1 MKKLTL
7 LLVFTTVWAL
17 CHAQYLDRISMSSG
31 GAATNE
37 VNYVIG
43 ETFNFTMASDGD
55 IVIETGS
62 LGSEDNTGGDAN
74 FTEIVEL
81 AATTT
86 MKCYP
91 NPVSDILQLQT
102 GLTDG
107 ARIDLV
113 VYNENGQIVYQKP
126 IINQTELSIDFKNM
140 ATGMYYISVV
150 ENESK
155 TIKAIK
161 IIKQ

>member
-1 MKKLTL
+1 MKKTIL
-7 LLVFTTVWAL
+7 LLVFSTVWTL
-17 CHAQYLDRISMSSG
+17 CHAQYLDRISMSCG

-43 ETFNFTMASDGD
+43 ETFNFTMASDAD

-62 LGSEDNTGGDAN
+62 LGSEGNTGGDAN

-81 AATTT
+81 AAITT
-86 MKCYP
+86 MKCSP

-113 VYNENGQIVYQKP
+113 VYNENGQIVYQKA